1 MKKLHRQM
9 LLLGLVCTL
18 LLLATSVAYARIT
31 AAEIDWWTVDGGG
44 GHSSSDHFSLNGA
57 IGQPDA
63 GYLSGD
69 HARLY
74 GGFWHSGGEVD
85 TGYQVFLPITNK

>member
-1 MKKLHRQM
+1 MRKLHWQM
-9 LLLGLVCTL
+9 LLLGLVCAL
-18 LLLATSVAYARIT
+18 LLLATSVAYADT
-31 AAEIDWWTVDGGG
+31 MAAKINWWTVDGGG

-63 GYLSGD
+63 GYLSGEN
-69 HARLY
+69 ARLY
-74 GGFWHSGGEVD
+74 GGFWMFGGEVG